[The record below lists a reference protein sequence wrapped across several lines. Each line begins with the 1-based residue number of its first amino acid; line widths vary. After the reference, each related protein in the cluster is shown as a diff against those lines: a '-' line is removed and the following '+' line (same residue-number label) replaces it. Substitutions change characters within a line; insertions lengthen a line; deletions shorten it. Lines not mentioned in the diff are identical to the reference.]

1 MSEAPTT
8 GPNNPTGEP
17 RPIRLRDA
25 LHKARIEAADRTGVV
40 VDLRDAEVARLEI
53 LNEALDPLFAQ
64 VPDTIDLFERGISNG
79 ETPRLWIDVVAHVVM
94 GRDKRIYRFV
104 QDTRYGRIVLAE
116 SHDVPAI
123 VDAVTDY
130 VARRMIER
138 EHALAPVKPP
148 EPRAVEEKPRRRR
161 GGFWIFVLGFLLGA
175 AALFGYA
182 LLSSLNSF

>member
-1 MSEAPTT
+1 MSEAPI
-8 GPNNPTGEP
+8 GGSNPEP

-25 LHKARIEAADRTGVV
+25 LHKGRIEVADRTGGVG
-40 VDLRDAEVARLEI
+40 DLRDADVARLKI

-64 VPDTIDLFERGISNG
+64 VPDNIDLFERAISQG

-104 QDTRYGRIVLAE
+104 QDSRFGRIVIAE
-116 SHDVPAI
+116 SHDVAPI

-138 EHALAPVKPP
+138 EHALVATPASVV
-148 EPRAVEEKPRRRR
+148 A
-161 GGFWIFVLGFLLGA
+161 
-175 AALFGYA
+175 
-182 LLSSLNSF
+182 

>member
-1 MSEAPTT
+1 M
-8 GPNNPTGEP
+8 
-17 RPIRLRDA
+17 RLRDA
-25 LHKARIEAADRTGVV
+25 LRKARIEAADRTGVV

-64 VPDTIDLFERGISNG
+64 VPDSVDLFDRGISQG
-79 ETPRLWIDVVAHVVM
+79 ETPRLWIDVVAHVLM

-116 SHDVPAI
+116 SHDVPVI

-138 EHALAPVKPP
+138 EHALVATPAP
-148 EPRAVEEKPRRRR
+148 EPETTPKPRRR
-161 GGFWIFVLGFLLGA
+161 GWGMFILGFILGVI
-175 AALFGYA
+175 ALFGFALYA
-182 LLSSLNSF
+182 SLRNF